1 MKMGN
6 TVSAAKDA
14 YNGMTSCGCEGARNT
29 AEAKG
34 MQLHS
39 DENEIL
45 AFKTSLPDHKSTRG
59 SFSSRASLQQCVVC
73 MQAPIGKVGDAA
85 MIG

>member
-1 MKMGN
+1 MGN

-14 YNGMTSCGCEGARNT
+14 YNGMTSCGCEGSRNT

-34 MQLHS
+34 MQSRSH
-39 DENEIL
+39 ENEIL
-45 AFKTSLPDHKSTRG
+45 AFKSSLSDPSPKG

-73 MQAPIGKVGDAA
+73 MKAPIGKVGDAA
-85 MIG
+85 IIG